1 MPDTKIN
8 PKGIGDNM
16 TNILNSLRVYAGKWN
31 LKDSRDFS
39 QEEID
44 SVKEAVVVPSQYGT
58 SVCFMLKAGGQ
69 VFLPLSNDSNVGV
82 GESVDL
88 TKAKLLTL
96 EKDGEKDIQRVRV

>member
-1 MPDTKIN
+1 MRTSFP
-8 PKGIGDNM
+8 
-16 TNILNSLRVYAGKWN
+16 Y
-31 LKDSRDFS
+31 LKAIALEIRFVCFAFS
-39 QEEID
+39 KEEIN
-44 SVKEAVVVPSQYGT
+44 SVKEAVVVPSQYGN